1 MTWIDDPR
9 REEFENHE
17 RIRAE
22 RRAGRVGNGVM
33 VGDLD
38 RSLPGDIR
46 LRALAIGNELILSYE
61 DALTAIA
68 FATEHQI
75 AILGFDSGEV
85 QGDGLQILDY
95 TAYDG
100 DIPFAG
106 DWKAYVAAINIEA
119 ERWIKEHPL
128 GKNHG
133 YILTSTSEREFAKLR
148 P

>member
-1 MTWIDDPR
+1 MSWIDDSR
-9 REEFENHE
+9 RDEFENHQ
-17 RIRAE
+17 RVSTQ
-22 RRAGRVGNGVM
+22 RRGRPARDSGAVGE
-33 VGDLD
+33 LD

-46 LRALAIGNELILSYE
+46 ERALRIGNELILSYE
-61 DALTAIA
+61 DALTAIT

-85 QGDGLQILDY
+85 LGDSLHILDY
-95 TAYDG
+95 TGYDR

-106 DWKAYVAAINIEA
+106 DWKAFVAAMNVEA
-119 ERWIKEHPL
+119 ERWTMAHRL

-133 YILTSTSEREFAKLR
+133 YVLTSTSEREFAKLQ